1 MNQLANAFGKDFVKN
16 KEIVRTRAFTLGGH
30 TFKVK
35 VPLTS
40 EFEAMQERM
49 KQIDETKAEQYY
61 KEMTDGFEQFKGQ
74 ETGGVKCEW
83 LENDLLIDGRS
94 MRETARN
101 KVLMQNRITEMF
113 KLLVPEEKGFDMGTI
128 TYDMIEELFPFPIQ
142 MQLLDELSNTISPTY
157 EIQRGK

>member
-1 MNQLANAFGKDFVKN
+1 MLF
-16 KEIVRTRAFTLGGH
+16 R
-30 TFKVK
+30 
-35 VPLTS
+35 S
-40 EFEAMQERM
+40 
-49 KQIDETKAEQYY
+49 
-61 KEMTDGFEQFKGQ
+61 KGQ
-74 ETGGVKCEW
+74 KTGSVKCEW

-142 MQLLDELSNTISPTY
+142 MQLLDELSNTISPAY
-157 EIQRGK
+157 EAQRGK

>member
-16 KEIVRTRAFTLGGH
+16 KEAVRTRTFTLGGH

-40 EFEAMQERM
+40 EFEAMQERI
-49 KQIDETKAEQYY
+49 KVIDEAKVEQYY
-61 KEMTDGFEQFKGQ
+61 KEMTAGFEQFKGQ
-74 ETGGVKCEW
+74 DTGAVKCEW

-94 MRETARN
+94 MRDTAKN
-101 KVLMQNRITEMF
+101 KALMQNRITEMF

-142 MQLLDELSNTISPTY
+142 MQLLDELSNTISPAY
-157 EIQRGK
+157 EAQRGK